1 MDIDIKI
8 KKQIKKQESSN
19 QESELISKKR
29 IVRIKKDNFT
39 KNIDQQENMPTEVI
53 DGNSLH
59 IQQTQN

>member
-29 IVRIKKDNFT
+29 IVGIKKDNFME
-39 KNIDQQENMPTEVI
+39 KID
-53 DGNSLH
+53 
-59 IQQTQN
+59 

>member
-8 KKQIKKQESSN
+8 KKQIKQQESSN

-39 KNIDQQENMPTEVI
+39 KNID
-53 DGNSLH
+53 
-59 IQQTQN
+59 

>member
-53 DGNSLH
+53 D
-59 IQQTQN
+59 